1 MLRAL
6 GGIPVFRGNKKGSL
20 TNQVIE
26 LFHNKKYVNLAVTP
40 EGTRSAT
47 NRWHTGFLYIACGAD
62 VPVQF
67 GVIDYANKLVFIRD
81 EYYPTGDIE
90 KDLEYVKNYYA
101 PYDYCA
107 KYPNKFKI

>member
-1 MLRAL
+1 MPLID
-6 GGIPVFRGNKKGSL
+6 GIQDSFILHVEP
-20 TNQVIE
+20 
-26 LFHNKKYVNLAVTP
+26 
-40 EGTRSAT
+40 
-47 NRWHTGFLYIACGAD
+47 D